1 MRSPVAVDRV
11 AGAVHALL
19 APGAGHSDALGLG
32 QGAAAQRLRP
42 ARRCLGA
49 RQSDRVIDVLAG
61 KLPTVAGHLDTARAD
76 ILACTKIKDAT
87 LTGSIAR
94 T

>member
-1 MRSPVAVDRV
+1 MSCTHCWPPEPATRTRWGWVKALLHSVYDQPDA
-11 AGAVHALL
+11 ASVHA
-19 APGAGHSDALGLG
+19 
-32 QGAAAQRLRP
+32 
-42 ARRCLGA
+42 
-49 RQSDRVIDVLAG
+49 QSDRVIDALAG